1 MKSTDMKPPHFR
13 HCRYEVDG
21 PVVTITIDRP
31 EVLNALHPQG
41 HQEMS
46 DAFDHYAAD
55 DSLRVAIV
63 TGSGDRA
70 FCVGTDLK
78 FLAETGLANKP
89 RTGFAGMTHRF
100 DLWKPVIG
108 AVNGLC
114 LGGGMEMLGGCD
126 LVVAAEHARFGLPET
141 RVGLAASGGGM
152 LQRLP
157 REIALKHA
165 MALVLTG
172 KPIPAQEAWRI
183 GLINEVVPAG
193 QVMTRA
199 RELAEEILACAP
211 LAVMASKQAML
222 QSLDVADLASVMHE
236 NYPLLQRMLASN
248 DAVEGPKAFAE
259 KHKPNWSG
267 T

>member
-1 MKSTDMKPPHFR
+1 MNPEQFKY
-13 HCRYEVDG
+13 CRYEVDG
-21 PVVTITIDRP
+21 QVVTITINRP
-31 EVLNALHPQG
+31 EVLNSLHPQG

-46 DAFDHYAAD
+46 DAFDCFAAD

-78 FLAETGLANKP
+78 YLAETGLANKP
-89 RTGFAGMTHRF
+89 KTGFAGMTHRF

-126 LVVAAEHARFGLPET
+126 LAVAAEHARFGLPET

-157 REIALKHA
+157 REIAMKHA

-172 KPIPAQEAWRI
+172 SPISAQEAWRI

-193 QVMTRA
+193 RLLARA

-211 LAVMASKQAML
+211 LAVMASKQVML
-222 QSLDVADLASVMHE
+222 QSLAQADLASVMHE
-236 NYPLLQRMLASN
+236 NYPILQQMLASN
-248 DAVEGPKAFAE
+248 DAIEGPKAFAE
-259 KHKPNWSG
+259 KRKPNWTG

>member
-1 MKSTDMKPPHFR
+1 MKLPDFK

-21 PVVTITIDRP
+21 QIVTITIDRP
-31 EVLNALHPQG
+31 QVLNALHPAG

-46 DAFDHYAAD
+46 DAFDLYAAD

-63 TGSGDRA
+63 TGAGDRA

-157 REIALKHA
+157 REIAMKHA
-165 MALVLTG
+165 MRLVLTG
-172 KPIPAQEAWRI
+172 TPIPAQEAWRI
-183 GLINEVVPAG
+183 GLINEVAPAD
-193 QVMTRA
+193 QVMARA
-199 RELAEEILACAP
+199 RALAEEILACAP

-222 QSLDVADLASVMHE
+222 QSRDVADLVSVMHE
-236 NYPLLQRMLASN
+236 NYPILQQMLASN
-248 DAVEGPKAFAE
+248 DAIEGPKAFAE
-259 KHKPNWSG
+259 KRKPNWTG

>member
-1 MKSTDMKPPHFR
+1 MQQPEFK

-21 PVVTITIDRP
+21 QVVTITIDRP
-31 EVLNALHPQG
+31 HVLNALHPEG
-41 HQEMS
+41 HQEMA
-46 DAFDHYAAD
+46 DAFDLYAAD

-63 TGSGDRA
+63 TGAGDRA

-89 RTGFAGMTHRF
+89 KTGFAGMTHRF

-141 RVGLAASGGGM
+141 RVGLAASGGGA

-157 REIALKHA
+157 RQIAMKHA
-165 MALVLTG
+165 MQMVLTG
-172 KPIPAQEAWRI
+172 APVSAQEAWRM
-183 GLINEVVPAG
+183 GLINEVVPG
-193 QVMTRA
+193 DQVLVRA
-199 RELAEEILACAP
+199 RALAEEILACAP
-211 LAVMASKQAML
+211 LAVMASKQLMM
-222 QSLDVADLASVMHE
+222 QSLEQADLASAMHE
-236 NYPLLQRMLASN
+236 NYPILQQMLASN
-248 DAVEGPKAFAE
+248 DAIEGPKAFAE
-259 KHKPNWSG
+259 KRKPNWTG